1 MEVGKVAGQAA
12 RGGTAS
18 LTPAARQAPKV
29 QVPAPGRED
38 SPSDRGMVLD
48 GVVDE
53 MNRAARVLRTT
64 LRFEVDD
71 RNGELLVKVIDAE
84 SGELIRVIPPDRF
97 MEAYLSMQALVG
109 LLLDV
114 RV

>member
-1 MEVGKVAGQAA
+1 MEVAKVASQARRGETALPGPSGQ
-12 RGGTAS
+12 RTAN
-18 LTPAARQAPKV
+18 V
-29 QVPAPGRED
+29 EVPAPPREGV
-38 SPSDRGMVLD
+38 SPGGGLALD

-53 MNRAARVLRTT
+53 MNRAARALRTM

-71 RNGELLVKVIDAE
+71 RNGDLLVKVIDAE

-97 MEAYLSMQALVG
+97 MEAYLNMQALVG